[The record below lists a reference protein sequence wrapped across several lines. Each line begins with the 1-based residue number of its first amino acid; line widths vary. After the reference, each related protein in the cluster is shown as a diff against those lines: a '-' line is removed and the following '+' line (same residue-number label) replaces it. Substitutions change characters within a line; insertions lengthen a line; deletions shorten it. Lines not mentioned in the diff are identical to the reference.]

1 VEIPPVAPQAGRDHA
16 PLRLPGHQPYRQG
29 PQHILDSLPRD
40 EMIQAGEEELYRLA
54 TGILD
59 IQERQQLR
67 VFVHPDPNGG
77 S

>member
-1 VEIPPVAPQAGRDHA
+1 
-16 PLRLPGHQPYRQG
+16 
-29 PQHILDSLPRD
+29 
-40 EMIQAGEEELYRLA
+40 MIQAGEEELYRLA